1 MDAVAACALAYHHLP
16 MLAWQ
21 QSFAPQNV
29 ETLWQLLRTW
39 LNGEPVP
46 GWHFTAPS
54 SNALMLVSAL
64 LFIFLLELL
73 LTIGI
78 QVWERRL
85 LGRMQRRWGPQ
96 EAGSI
101 TPKSFRRVLIPIL
114 VLLAIPAVLYGLEHW
129 SKILSQLGRVPHTL
143 TTCLVAVV
151 VLAVVGT
158 VFDLALSARHRQLRV
173 LSRTTRLFWK
183 LVPLTLLIGG
193 VFFWFA
199 RITFSIDLD
208 ALTGITAFVP
218 LVTTICTIA
227 AFSIYLVYTLG
238 WAWRQGI
245 YDALKIFFKED
256 VVPLNADRFLFLFA
270 PVMVYVPALL
280 SWVVIPFGVFVI
292 NNRYAYAVAQ
302 DLNAGLLLIIAD
314 FAMFLVAVIMSGY
327 GSNNKYAL
335 VGAMREAALLL
346 TYEIPMLMALLC
358 VALFAGSLSLVKIV
372 QAQSMTWAVLPL
384 FPAFVIY
391 LIAALAE
398 TNRPPFDLAE
408 ASNEL
413 LGGYLVEYSGLRFA
427 LFYIAEYANIFT
439 AGALMAVCFFGGWKG
454 PMFLGYEGLW
464 LTSIFW
470 MLLKTYACVYF
481 FIWAR
486 ATMPRIRIDTIMFFS
501 WKFLLPASL
510 VVCGVTAIGVAM
522 RHPWFTANRLW
533 NAAEFRYELLTTAQA
548 LGVMTAHEKAFFWC
562 YNALLL
568 GIGVFIAVLAW
579 RILRARSKHPLPR
592 RAISW
597 AE

>member
-1 MDAVAACALAYHHLP
+1 
-16 MLAWQ
+16 MLAWL
-21 QSFAPQNV
+21 QSYDPQNV
-29 ETLWQLLRTW
+29 ETVWELLRSF
-39 LNGEPVP
+39 LGGEPVP
-46 GWHFTAPS
+46 GWRFNAPS
-54 SNALMLVSAL
+54 ANALMLVSAL
-64 LFIFLLELL
+64 LFIFMLELL

-96 EAGSI
+96 EAGGV
-101 TPKSFRRVLIPIL
+101 TPKNFRRVLIPIL
-114 VLLAIPAVLYGLEHW
+114 VLLAIPAVLYGLEYW
-129 SKILSQLGRVPHTL
+129 SAKQYDWYGTTIATTSVFLGGNWLIMVAAAILRWRKGRLSLAFQVFGLSYAAISLAATIVSIAAMRLGPVS
-143 TTCLVAVV
+143 
-151 VLAVVGT
+151 
-158 VFDLALSARHRQLRV
+158 F
-173 LSRTTRLFWK
+173 
-183 LVPLTLLIGG
+183 
-193 VFFWFA
+193 
-199 RITFSIDLD
+199 D

-218 LVTTICTIA
+218 LVTTLSTIA
-227 AFSIYLVYTLG
+227 AFLIYIVYTIG

-245 YDALKIFFKED
+245 YDAIKVFFKED

-270 PVMVYVPALL
+270 PIMVYVPALL

-292 NNRYAYAVAQ
+292 NGRYAYAVAQ
-302 DLNAGLLLIIAD
+302 DLNAGMLLIIAD

-358 VALFAGSLSLVKIV
+358 VALFAGSLNLVTIV
-372 QAQSMTWAVLPL
+372 QAQSMTWGILPL

-413 LGGYLVEYSGLRFA
+413 LGGYLVEYSGVRFA

-454 PMFLGYEGLW
+454 PMFLGFEGLW
-464 LTSIFW
+464 LTSVFW

-486 ATMPRIRIDTIMFFS
+486 ATMPRIRIDQIMFFS
-501 WKFLLPASL
+501 WKFLLPVSI

-522 RHPWFTANRLW
+522 RHPWFSANRLW
-533 NAAEFRYELLTTAQA
+533 NASEFRYDLLSTSQA

-568 GIGVFIAVLAW
+568 AIGIFIAVLAW
-579 RILRARSKHPLPR
+579 RILRGRRSHPLPR

>member
-1 MDAVAACALAYHHLP
+1 
-16 MLAWQ
+16 MLAWL
-21 QSFAPQNV
+21 QSYNPQNV
-29 ETLWQLLRTW
+29 ETIWQLLRTW
-39 LNGEPVP
+39 LGGEPVP
-46 GWHFTAPS
+46 GWRFTAPS
-54 SNALMLVSAL
+54 ANALMLVSAL

-96 EAGSI
+96 QSGNV
-101 TPKSFRRVLIPIL
+101 TPKNFRRVLIPIL
-114 VLLAIPAVLYGLEHW
+114 VLLAIPAVLYGLEYW
-129 SKILSQLGRVPHTL
+129 SSSSSSLHLFPVVFKYIEVPL
-143 TTCLVAVV
+143 FAAAGLW
-151 VLAVVGT
+151 
-158 VFDLALSARHRQLRV
+158 VFRLKLRQHGIDAAKAFWWVFVPLALISMF
-173 LSRTTRLFWK
+173 SRFC
-183 LVPLTLLIGG
+183 
-193 VFFWFA
+193 FA
-199 RITFSIDLD
+199 YPNIDFD

-227 AFSIYLVYTLG
+227 AFLIYIVYTLG

-245 YDALKIFFKED
+245 FDALKIFFKED

-346 TYEIPMLMALLC
+346 TYEIPMLMSLLC

-427 LFYIAEYANIFT
+427 LFYVAEYANIFT

-510 VVCGVTAIGVAM
+510 VVCGVTAVGVAM

-533 NAAEFRYELLTTAQA
+533 NPSEFRYELLTTAQA

-579 RILRARSKHPLPR
+579 RILRARRQHPLPR